1 MDSVNPAAFASGLAA
16 TATMLPRKFACRL
29 GALVKQ
35 AGATRS

>member
-1 MDSVNPAAFASGLAA
+1 MDVGNPVAFASGLAA
-16 TATMLPRKFACRL
+16 TATMLLCKFEYRL